1 MDGSMSRHT
10 FQAASALVAACAVA
24 ACGGASA
31 AEHPPSTASPAAA
44 QSTAAALST
53 PAAPAPI
60 PRPRVSIIRMRTA
73 DGALVT
79 VATFLGPVR
88 YVLHN
93 GSADPGPAASGLV
106 RAGPAVTGAER
117 RQLLA
122 AFNGGFK
129 LSAGAGGYMQEGHV
143 ISPLRPGFA
152 TLVINRSGQ
161 ARIGVWGR
169 GLPAP
174 GAAVYSV
181 RQNLQPLVL
190 NGRPTAAAADWAMWG
205 ATLGGGAHVARSAI
219 GQDAA
224 GDLMYAASMSA
235 LPADLAAALAAHG
248 ARIAMELDIN
258 PEWVQLDAA
267 RTPGGALTAE
277 IPGQYRPSGQYLA
290 GWSRDFFTVLA
301 PSARPAGTLPPA
313 ARIRPLPGRGQDSP
327 AARPD
332 GGRTPQTMPAS
343 AATGWKQTSTSPA
356 SRSACCQNS
365 GDAGCS
371 GPTRRP

>member
-1 MDGSMSRHT
+1 MNASMIRQT
-10 FQAASALVAACAVA
+10 FLAASALAMACAVA

-31 AEHPPSTASPAAA
+31 AAHPPSTASPAAA
-44 QSTAAALST
+44 TQSAASARST
-53 PAAPAPI
+53 PKADPAPATRKTTTPAPL
-60 PRPRVSIIRMRTA
+60 PRPRVSITRVRSA

-79 VATFLGPVR
+79 VAIFLGPVR

-129 LSAGAGGYMQEGHV
+129 LSADAGGYMQEDHV

-152 TLVINRSGQ
+152 SLVIDRSGQ

-174 GAAVYSV
+174 GEAVYSV
-181 RQNLQPLVL
+181 RQNLQALVQ
-190 NGRPTAAAADWAMWG
+190 NGRPAAASTDWAIWG
-205 ATLGGGAHVARSAI
+205 ATLGGGAYVARSAI
-219 GQDAA
+219 GQDAS

-235 LPADLAAALAAHG
+235 VPADLAAALAGHG

-277 IPGQYRPSGQYLA
+277 ISGQYHPSDQYLT
-290 GWSRDFFTVLA
+290 GWTRDFFAVLA
-301 PSARPAGTLPPA
+301 PPASPPGTLPPS
-313 ARIRPLPGRGQDSP
+313 ARIRP
-327 AARPD
+327 
-332 GGRTPQTMPAS
+332 
-343 AATGWKQTSTSPA
+343 
-356 SRSACCQNS
+356 
-365 GDAGCS
+365 
-371 GPTRRP
+371 

>member
-1 MDGSMSRHT
+1 M
-10 FQAASALVAACAVA
+10 
-24 ACGGASA
+24 
-31 AEHPPSTASPAAA
+31 
-44 QSTAAALST
+44 
-53 PAAPAPI
+53 
-60 PRPRVSIIRMRTA
+60 
-73 DGALVT
+73 T

-117 RQLLA
+117 SQLLA

-152 TLVINRSGQ
+152 SLVIDRSGQ
-161 ARIGVWGR
+161 ARIGVWGS

-174 GAAVYSV
+174 GEAVYSV
-181 RQNLQPLVL
+181 RQDLRPLVL
-190 NGRPTAAAADWAMWG
+190 NGRPTAASADWTLWG
-205 ATLGGGAHVARSAI
+205 ATLGGGAYVARSAI

-235 LPADLAAALAAHG
+235 VPADLAAALAGHG

-267 RTPGGALTAE
+267 
-277 IPGQYRPSGQYLA
+277 QYPAAHSPPRYLASHRPSDQYLA
-290 GWSRDFFTVLA
+290 GWTRDFFTVLA
-301 PSARPAGTLPPA
+301 PPAGPPGPA
-313 ARIRPLPGRGQDSP
+313 A
-327 AARPD
+327 AARL
-332 GGRTPQTMPAS
+332 
-343 AATGWKQTSTSPA
+343 
-356 SRSACCQNS
+356 
-365 GDAGCS
+365 
-371 GPTRRP
+371 RP

>member
-1 MDGSMSRHT
+1 MEGSMIRHT
-10 FQAASALVAACAVA
+10 FLAASALAGACAIA
-24 ACGGASA
+24 ACGSASA
-31 AEHPPSTASPAAA
+31 AAHPSSAAPLAAARGLTASPGPAAR
-44 QSTAAALST
+44 STAT
-53 PAAPAPI
+53 PTPM
-60 PRPRVSIIRMRTA
+60 PRPRVRIIRVRTA
-73 DGALVT
+73 DGALLT

-106 RAGPAVTGAER
+106 RAGSAVTGAER

-143 ISPLRPGFA
+143 ISSLRPGLA
-152 TLVINRSGQ
+152 SLVIDRSGR

-174 GAAVYSV
+174 GEAVYSV

-190 NGRPTAAAADWAMWG
+190 NGRPTAGSADWGLWG
-205 ATLGGGAHVARSAI
+205 ATLGGGAYVARSAI

-235 LPADLAAALAAHG
+235 VPADLAAALAGHG
-248 ARIAMELDIN
+248 ARVAMELDIN

-267 RTPGGALTAE
+267 SKPGGALTAE

-290 GWSRDFFTVLA
+290 GWTRDFFTVLA
-301 PSARPAGTLPPA
+301 PLPSPAGAPPPS
-313 ARIRPLPGRGQDSP
+313 ARIRP
-327 AARPD
+327 
-332 GGRTPQTMPAS
+332 
-343 AATGWKQTSTSPA
+343 
-356 SRSACCQNS
+356 
-365 GDAGCS
+365 
-371 GPTRRP
+371 

>member
-1 MDGSMSRHT
+1 MDGDMIMHM
-10 FQAASALVAACAVA
+10 FLVASALVVTCAVA

-31 AEHPPSTASPAAA
+31 AAHPPSTASPAAA
-44 QSTAAALST
+44 AQSTAAAHST
-53 PAAPAPI
+53 PKASPAPATRSTATPAPL
-60 PRPRVSIIRMRTA
+60 PRPRVRITRVRTA

-117 RQLLA
+117 SQLLA

-143 ISPLRPGFA
+143 ISPLRPGLA
-152 TLVINRSGQ
+152 SLVLDRAGQ

-174 GAAVYSV
+174 GEAVYSV
-181 RQNLQPLVL
+181 RQDLQPLVL
-190 NGRPTAAAADWAMWG
+190 NGRPTAASADWTMWG
-205 ATLGGGAHVARSAI
+205 ATLGGGAYVARSAI

-224 GDLMYAASMSA
+224 GDLVYAASMSA
-235 LPADLAAALAAHG
+235 VAADLAAALAGHG

-267 RTPGGALTAE
+267 GTPGGALTAE

-290 GWSRDFFTVLA
+290 GWTRDFFTVLA
-301 PSARPAGTLPPA
+301 PPASTAGTPPPS
-313 ARIRPLPGRGQDSP
+313 ARIRP
-327 AARPD
+327 
-332 GGRTPQTMPAS
+332 
-343 AATGWKQTSTSPA
+343 
-356 SRSACCQNS
+356 
-365 GDAGCS
+365 
-371 GPTRRP
+371 

>member
-1 MDGSMSRHT
+1 M
-10 FQAASALVAACAVA
+10 
-24 ACGGASA
+24 
-31 AEHPPSTASPAAA
+31 
-44 QSTAAALST
+44 
-53 PAAPAPI
+53 
-60 PRPRVSIIRMRTA
+60 PRPRVRIIRVRTA

-106 RAGPAVTGAER
+106 RAGSAVTGAER

-143 ISPLRPGFA
+143 ISSLRSGLA
-152 TLVINRSGQ
+152 SLVIDRSGR

-174 GAAVYSV
+174 REAVYSV

-190 NGRPTAAAADWAMWG
+190 NGRPTAGSADWGLWG
-205 ATLGGGAHVARSAI
+205 ATLGGGADVARSAI

-235 LPADLAAALAAHG
+235 VPSDLAGVLADHG

-267 RTPGGALTAE
+267 SKPGGALTAE

-290 GWSRDFFTVLA
+290 GWTRDFFAVLA
-301 PSARPAGTLPPA
+301 PPASPAGAPPPS
-313 ARIRPLPGRGQDSP
+313 ARIRP
-327 AARPD
+327 
-332 GGRTPQTMPAS
+332 
-343 AATGWKQTSTSPA
+343 
-356 SRSACCQNS
+356 
-365 GDAGCS
+365 
-371 GPTRRP
+371 

>member
-1 MDGSMSRHT
+1 
-10 FQAASALVAACAVA
+10 
-24 ACGGASA
+24 
-31 AEHPPSTASPAAA
+31 
-44 QSTAAALST
+44 
-53 PAAPAPI
+53 
-60 PRPRVSIIRMRTA
+60 MRTA

-88 YVLHN
+88 YVLHD

-117 RQLLA
+117 SPLLA

-129 LSAGAGGYMQEGHV
+129 LSAGAGGYMQEGHM

-152 TLVINRSGQ
+152 SLVIDRSGQ

-174 GAAVYSV
+174 GEAVYSV

-190 NGRPTAAAADWAMWG
+190 NGRPTAASADWTLWG
-205 ATLGGGAHVARSAI
+205 ATLGGGAYVARSAI
-219 GQDAA
+219 GQGAA

-235 LPADLAAALAAHG
+235 VPADLAAALAGHG

-267 RTPGGALTAE
+267 GIPGGALTAE
-277 IPGQYRPSGQYLA
+277 IPGQYRPAGQYLA
-290 GWSRDFFTVLA
+290 GWTRDFLHR
-301 PSARPAGTLPPA
+301 PGSARQYSGHPA
-313 ARIRPLPGRGQDSP
+313 ACCPHQ
-327 AARPD
+327 AVT
-332 GGRTPQTMPAS
+332 RTPFWLHPRDAVLRAGSRRCPGSGGGPRGAGPAR
-343 AATGWKQTSTSPA
+343 G
-356 SRSACCQNS
+356 R
-365 GDAGCS
+365 AG
-371 GPTRRP
+371 RRPAWRQDRRGGLYGRAA